1 MYVCD
6 RRASREGRGGRAGGR
21 ASFAALRRRDGPEAP
36 ADAPLRGR
44 ASQVP
49 RDGGT
54 EGSEGVSVPDL
65 LEEEEEEGGIS
76 SRPIRG

>member
-6 RRASREGRGGRAGGR
+6 GRASREGREGKGREGKGRGGRAG
-21 ASFAALRRRDGPEAP
+21 ASFAALQRRDGPEPP

-65 LEEEEEEGGIS
+65 L
-76 SRPIRG
+76 